1 MSGALDDR
9 LAALADAVA
18 IARGRLDDE
27 PVDAAA
33 AVVARAGARLGLGVE
48 ATVVALAGPTGAG
61 KSTLFNV
68 LAGEDLT
75 RVGHRRPTTSAAT
88 AAVWGDVGDA
98 LLDWL
103 EIPRRHQRPGGPE
116 GLVLLDLPDFDSV
129 EESHR
134 VEVDRVVGLADLM
147 VWVLDPQKYADGVLH
162 ERYLRPYAAYGDAM
176 VAVLNQTD
184 RLVPEARAACVAD
197 LEGLLAADGLA
208 GVPVLPVSAATG
220 DGLDALRDE
229 LERRVAAREAAVARL
244 AADVDAFA
252 APLATACGTGRAG
265 KIGRDERGALATALS
280 DAAGVPSIVRAVA
293 GSHRRA
299 GGLATGWPYVRWL
312 RRARPDPLRR
322 LRLPGATT
330 PEELP
335 AGTRSSLPVATPVQ
349 RAQVEAA
356 ARGLATRAAGDL
368 PDPWPRLV
376 RGAALANEDAL
387 TDALEAAVA
396 STDLRPRRPRW
407 WRLAGVLQLALAAVT
422 LAGVLWLLALAGLGF
437 AQLEDVVPT
446 PEYEGFPIPTLL
458 AGGGALAGLLVGFLA
473 GILVRA
479 GARRRS
485 RAAARALRAPVE
497 RVAEEHILAPV
508 GAELDAHA
516 RLCEAVGRAQAGRS
530 KRIRSLVTN

>member
-1 MSGALDDR
+1 M
-9 LAALADAVA
+9 
-18 IARGRLDDE
+18 
-27 PVDAAA
+27 
-33 AVVARAGARLGLGVE
+33 
-48 ATVVALAGPTGAG
+48 
-61 KSTLFNV
+61 
-68 LAGEDLT
+68 
-75 RVGHRRPTTSAAT
+75 
-88 AAVWGDVGDA
+88 
-98 LLDWL
+98 
-103 EIPRRHQRPGGPE
+103 
-116 GLVLLDLPDFDSV
+116 LLDLPDFDSV

-208 GVPVLPVSAATG
+208 GVPVLAVSAATG

-244 AADVDAFA
+244 AADVDAVA

-330 PEELP
+330 PRGAPGGHPLLP
-335 AGTRSSLPVATPVQ
+335 AGGDAGAARAGRGGGARARHARGRRTSRIPGRGSCAAPRSRTRTRSPTRWRRRS
-349 RAQVEAA
+349 RARTC
-356 ARGLATRAAGDL
+356 ARAGRAGGGSRACCS
-368 PDPWPRLV
+368 WR
-376 RGAALANEDAL
+376 
-387 TDALEAAVA
+387 
-396 STDLRPRRPRW
+396 SPRRPSRACCGCWRW
-407 WRLAGVLQLALAAVT
+407 PASASP
-422 LAGVLWLLALAGLGF
+422 
-437 AQLEDVVPT
+437 QLEDAVPT

-508 GAELDAHA
+508 ASELDAHA
-516 RLCEAVGRAQAGRS
+516 RLCEAVGRRRRGVPSVFVAS
-530 KRIRSLVTN
+530 